1 MTVETILLEMLPAD
15 RDDVIERL
23 SDPATVV
30 LVEEMIDSLI
40 DEGRIKADGRMLRR
54 ANDF

>member
-30 LVEEMIDSLI
+30 LVEELIDSLI